1 MLHEFVVAI
10 GAALS
15 CAAAAVL
22 YGEDVQQ
29 PAAPIAVPTN
39 AETLVATGALL
50 TTANPNGKAVVRA
63 WLQLTVGAGT
73 TGITLTMYSGNA
85 IGGRVVGTRTPDAGD
100 FTAGSTSQFEAEFT
114 DPFDNTSGV
123 QYCVSVTQTGAT
135 GDGSVVAALIDTK
148 VLSG

>member
-1 MLHEFVVAI
+1 MKTTMLLEFVVAI

-29 PAAPIAVPTN
+29 PAAPSAVPTN

-73 TGITLTMYSGNA
+73 TGITLSMYSGNA
-85 IGGRVVGTRTPDAGD
+85 IGGRVVGTRTPDAGV
-100 FTAGSTSQFEAEFT
+100 FTAGSTSQFVVVF
-114 DPFDNTSGV
+114 
-123 QYCVSVTQTGAT
+123 SV
-135 GDGSVVAALIDTK
+135 
-148 VLSG
+148 